1 MSQPSEGSQPSTA
14 PHDQPG
20 GSREPARG
28 RKRRAPAWS
37 SAEIVDLIEVWG
49 EASNVHDLR
58 TSHRNAAVYGR
69 MAASLA
75 ARGHQR
81 SREQVRCKIKDLRQS
96 YSRACLPGADPEACP
111 HFHALDRILGPHAV
125 PAPRDV
131 IDPGAEGPLLD
142 TEEEEEG
149 SESQE
154 PAASLPRTRD
164 PRGTPQSR
172 SPASSEAGEAS
183 TSAAPGTAGRT
194 TPPAAAARARA
205 SRTARNQEDYQRRHL
220 RFLDR
225 QLRLQDHWVQEDLRL
240 RQRSLE
246 ALEEQGRAL
255 RGHLQSLLDRF
266 PFPPPPAPPLTP
278 PLAPPAPPLA
288 PPAPPLAPPI
298 MREEVPRS
306 GMVILILK
314 QHMDN
319 VDKLNH
325 EVQYEAS
332 RPAGADQRAKLV
344 PPPTRAH
351 GSCRHWQVY
360 NDLMRRHVEALER
373 MEETMAERMREETQG
388 HDRLLEEFLRQQT
401 AICGT
406 IGEAM
411 GVPGLMLS
419 CMCVSKETIKIILVK
434 QQANGVITDG
444 KKVLHTSSKHKYKM
458 NSSTPHACT

>member
-131 IDPGAEGPLLD
+131 IDPGAEGPLLE

-183 TSAAPGTAGRT
+183 TSAAPGPAGRT

-246 ALEEQGRAL
+246 EE
-255 RGHLQSLLDRF
+255 
-266 PFPPPPAPPLTP
+266 
-278 PLAPPAPPLA
+278 
-288 PPAPPLAPPI
+288 
-298 MREEVPRS
+298 
-306 GMVILILK
+306 
-314 QHMDN
+314 
-319 VDKLNH
+319 
-325 EVQYEAS
+325 
-332 RPAGADQRAKLV
+332 
-344 PPPTRAH
+344 
-351 GSCRHWQVY
+351 
-360 NDLMRRHVEALER
+360 EALLSRRRNADLYRRLAQNLAQQGPPGRNCEQVR
-373 MEETMAERMREETQG
+373 SKVKELQLGHHNTVNMNPAQLYIAVVSIANTSRIILQYVQSIARNCQGKEESEEATYIDQ
-388 HDRLLEEFLRQQT
+388 L
-401 AICGT
+401 
-406 IGEAM
+406 
-411 GVPGLMLS
+411 
-419 CMCVSKETIKIILVK
+419 ETIE
-434 QQANGVITDG
+434 
-444 KKVLHTSSKHKYKM
+444 
-458 NSSTPHACT
+458 